1 MHRSLYNLSFKNI
14 EELNN
19 ISFNFDDVRNV
30 LNSEI
35 KIEKTGKVIITSN
48 PDLMYEINDTN
59 KQQKVNSF
67 LTEQILKIQKR
78 KKAIFESFIKKKDAL
93 LEKKIDNREA
103 DYRISVLDFYNFFGK
118 ENIIVT
124 ANENK
129 IEERYNKISEEII
142 DKLYKIYKKREEDY
156 KTKDI
161 KIENKEN
168 SQKINSKIENQKK
181 DIIQSYIFMK
191 IFNHIKENF
200 EYEEPYFE
208 EVNEISYR
216 NRKFLA
222 EIPVISSLHLN
233 FEESTIDL
241 SDEKQIDFI
250 KKETIKAR
258 LEFDREKK
266 AILISEN
273 YLESDKDIYRI
284 IGNDIQ
290 LIEKM
295 KYIDK
300 FKTSKKE
307 ILKKLIFEKFKEMMH
322 KNIEKKGEK
331 TYYIVDIKI
340 YNIDIKKIN
349 LFNVVKSVVF
359 KEIID
364 ELRCYTVGFKDE
376 NGNNVKKSLK
386 LNDMEVVSKLTEY
399 RKEQIEILFRNE
411 EKKII
416 KEDSEIKSDNEKKEY
431 FKFVNEIKKKIDE
444 NLVELEKKNKDFSF
458 NFKIKNMK
466 KKKENIKKNRM
477 VAIFLDDIHNILNG
491 YERFFPGEKDYQN
504 LDKDFLFIK
513 IFIKL
518 SEKFNFT
525 IPMLGRYGEKI
536 SDKFVTL
543 AFFNNINDVDIFLEN
558 MVYNVSDIHIIK
570 NKYKIFRNSDI
581 KKEMIFL
588 NNEGKIEKKN
598 VTYTEFL
605 DCKYRKKYRINKKN
619 PFDISVKDI
628 FNYDE
633 KIPNSFKYHRILGE
647 NIKYLFVNINY
658 EKELKIKSLLF
669 KNYEN
674 FIRTISVL
682 DGVINSGNKILNFDK
697 ENENEIKL
705 KNYICD
711 ENKFDLYINDSYIET
726 MDYNITLNEKTQK
739 LETVE
744 QRLRKIISEKV

>member
-191 IFNHIKENF
+191 IFNYIKENF

-633 KIPNSFKYHRILGE
+633 KIPNSFKYQRILGE

>member
-19 ISFNFDDVRNV
+19 ISFNFNDVRNV

-191 IFNHIKENF
+191 IFNYIKENF

-619 PFDISVKDI
+619 PFDVSVKDI

>member
-19 ISFNFDDVRNV
+19 ISFNFNDVRNV

-191 IFNHIKENF
+191 IFNYIKENF